1 MLCKC
6 KIEEYIVLFIDNLLK
21 LTLRLQNASCGSFL
35 SSLNNRNPK
44 KRQYDILPKICI
56 FEKSLSVKK

>member
-1 MLCKC
+1 MLYKC
-6 KIEEYIVLFIDNLLK
+6 KTEEYIVLFIGNLLK

-35 SSLNNRNPK
+35 SK
-44 KRQYDILPKICI
+44 KRQYDILPKICF